1 MLPLIHNYQQM
12 KQPVIFQIGW
22 NACIKCGACVA
33 ICPQEAGFISEFD
46 TIAVNRPCDIAC
58 MACEAICPVTTIT
71 HEVVEAGVNG
81 RGMPYF
87 KFNGKAKT
95 NKLYDIE

>member
-1 MLPLIHNYQQM
+1 M

-33 ICPQEAGFISEFD
+33 VCPQEPGFITDFD

-58 MACEAICPVTTIT
+58 MVCEAICPVSTIS
-71 HEVVEAGVNG
+71 HEVVDAGVNG

-87 KFNGKAKT
+87 NFNGNVK
-95 NKLYDIE
+95 NSIEYDAQ